1 MTTESRAIA
10 MLIDGDNAQASLIE
24 HILAEA
30 AKYGIITTRRIY
42 GDWTSPGMSS
52 WKGTVNSHALNPV
65 QQFAYTTGK
74 NSTDSALI
82 IDAMDLLHGGTVGGF
97 CIVSSDSDYTRLATR
112 IREQGLFVMGI
123 GRQQTPKSLVN
134 ACEVFVYTEILTTGV
149 ETLNPSESTAS
160 EVVAEPTESTVTS
173 EGNGIDDW
181 TDKVSRAIQET
192 LRDDG
197 WALLSAV
204 GLYVRQ
210 LDTAFDPRR
219 FGFAQMTHLL
229 GSREDLF
236 ELRVSETSGQAAIV
250 YVRLKP

>member
-123 GRQQTPKSLVN
+123 GRSQTPEAFVR
-134 ACEVFVYTEILTTGV
+134 ACEVFVNTENLGTTPKPQP
-149 ETLNPSESTAS
+149 ELHQAKKTA
-160 EVVAEPTESTVTS
+160 
-173 EGNGIDDW
+173 
-181 TDKVSRAIQET
+181 Q
-192 LRDDG
+192 
-197 WALLSAV
+197 
-204 GLYVRQ
+204 
-210 LDTAFDPRR
+210 
-219 FGFAQMTHLL
+219 
-229 GSREDLF
+229 
-236 ELRVSETSGQAAIV
+236 SGQAWSPGQSRRTQTRMAG
-250 YVRLKP
+250 LT

>member
-1 MTTESRAIA
+1 

-197 WALLSAV
+197 WALFSAV